1 MKKEVNIALVAI
13 VGLVVLF
20 FGMSFLKGLQ
30 LFSNDVSYF
39 IKFNDISGLS
49 TSSPIYANGYP
60 VGSVKNINYD
70 YSKPHEI
77 MVEISVNKEMTI
89 PEGSK
94 AQISSDMLGNVRV
107 NLNLG
112 QIPGPKIKPGGVI
125 DGFVASGALADVQ
138 QMLPEVQKLL
148 PKLDSIL
155 GNLNTLSRD
164 PAIAQ
169 SLHNVRNITNDLTYT
184 TKELNTL
191 MATLNHQ
198 VPGML
203 TKANGV
209 LDNTQT
215 LTATLNSKVE
225 GLDIEKTMSSVNTAL
240 ANVQKF
246 TDELNNNQGS
256 LGLLMRDPSLYNNL
270 TTTVS
275 SADSL
280 LIDLKAHPKRYV
292 HFSIFGKKDK

>member
-1 MKKEVNIALVAI
+1 MKKEVKIALVTI

-30 LFSNDVSYF
+30 LFSDNVSYF
-39 IKFNDISGLS
+39 IKFNDISGLT

-60 VGSVKNINYD
+60 IGTVKNINYD

-77 MVEISVNKEMTI
+77 MVEISVDKQMTI

-94 AQISSDMLGNVRV
+94 AQITSDMLGNVRV

-112 QIPGPKIKPGGVI
+112 KMPGQKVKPGGVI
-125 DGFVASGALADVQ
+125 EGAVQLGALADVQ

-155 GNLNTLSRD
+155 HNLNVLSRD

-191 MATLNHQ
+191 MGTLNQQ

-215 LTATLNSKVE
+215 LTATLNNKVE
-225 GLDIEKTMSSVNTAL
+225 GLDIEKTMTSVNTAL

-246 TDELNNNQGS
+246 TDDLNNNQGS
-256 LGLLMRDPSLYNNL
+256 LGLLMRDPTLYNNL
-270 TTTVS
+270 AATVS

-280 LIDLKAHPKRYV
+280 LIDLKAHPMRYV
-292 HFSIFGKKDK
+292 HFSIFGKKYK

>member
-1 MKKEVNIALVAI
+1 MKKEIKIALVAI

-30 LFSNDVSYF
+30 LFSDNVSYF

-60 VGSVKNINYD
+60 VGTVKSINYD
-70 YSKPHEI
+70 YSKPNEI
-77 MVEISVNKEMTI
+77 LVEIGVDKQMII
-89 PEGSK
+89 PEGSQAK
-94 AQISSDMLGNVRV
+94 ISSDMLGNVRV

-112 QIPGPKIKPGGVI
+112 KTPGIRIKPGGIIEGAVET
-125 DGFVASGALADVQ
+125 GALADVQ
-138 QMLPEVQKLL
+138 AVLPQVQKLL

-209 LDNTQT
+209 LDNTRT
-215 LTATLNSKVE
+215 LTSTLNSKVE
-225 GLDIEKTMSSVNTAL
+225 GLDVEQTMASVNTTL

-270 TTTVS
+270 ATTVS

-280 LIDLKAHPKRYV
+280 LVDLKAHPKRYV
-292 HFSIFGKKDK
+292 HFSLFGKKDK

>member
-1 MKKEVNIALVAI
+1 MAI
-13 VGLVVLF
+13 
-20 FGMSFLKGLQ
+20 LKGLQ

-155 GNLNTLSRD
+155 SNLNTLSRD

-215 LTATLNSKVE
+215 LTATLNNKVE

>member
-1 MKKEVNIALVAI
+1 MKKEVKIALVAI
-13 VGLVVLF
+13 VGMVVLF

-30 LFSNDVSYF
+30 LFSDDVSYF
-39 IKFNDISGLS
+39 VKFNDISGLS

-60 VGSVKNINYD
+60 VGTVKNINYD
-70 YSKPHEI
+70 YSKPDEI
-77 MVEISVNKEMTI
+77 LVEIAVDRQMTI
-89 PEGSK
+89 PEGSS

-112 QIPGPKIKPGGVI
+112 KMPGTKVKPGGIINGAVET
-125 DGFVASGALADVQ
+125 GALADVQ
-138 QMLPEVQKLL
+138 AMLPQVQKLL

-215 LTATLNSKVE
+215 LTSTLNSKVE
-225 GLDIEKTMSSVNTAL
+225 GLDVEQTMASVNTAL

-270 TTTVS
+270 ATTVS

-280 LIDLKAHPKRYV
+280 LVDLKAHPKRYV
-292 HFSIFGKKDK
+292 HFSLFGKKDK

>member
-1 MKKEVNIALVAI
+1 MKKEVKIALVAI
-13 VGLVVLF
+13 VGMVVLF

-30 LFSNDVSYF
+30 LFSDDVSYF
-39 IKFNDISGLS
+39 VKFNDISGLS

-60 VGSVKNINYD
+60 VGTVKNINYD
-70 YSKPHEI
+70 YSKPDEI
-77 MVEISVNKEMTI
+77 LVEIAVDRQMTI
-89 PEGSK
+89 PEGSS

-107 NLNLG
+107 NLNLSKM
-112 QIPGPKIKPGGVI
+112 PGTKVKPGGIINGAVET
-125 DGFVASGALADVQ
+125 GALADVQ
-138 QMLPEVQKLL
+138 AMLPQVQKLL

-215 LTATLNSKVE
+215 LTSTLNSKVE
-225 GLDIEKTMSSVNTAL
+225 GLDVEQTMASVNTAL

-270 TTTVS
+270 ATTVS

-280 LIDLKAHPKRYV
+280 LVDLKAHPKRYV
-292 HFSIFGKKDK
+292 HFSLFGKKDK